1 MDLGGFSVTEQ
12 IVGGLCSHVLRAVR
26 KYDGLSVVLKCYDA
40 ENAVPGMFVQTHSTG
55 DKPLLR
61 EAYFLQKVQ
70 AISGCVKMVDYFFD
84 ESRNQYVIVL
94 EDLTSLGYTR
104 LTQEILN
111 NDGFLTESSIAWI
124 LHETIHTLQ
133 QMHELNVLHCD
144 IKPDNI
150 FIHRG
155 KKQIKLLDFNIANE
169 MIAHELSAQN
179 AGAIG
184 CTPEYAPPEVLI
196 QRRAWTPAS
205 EVWSVGVTAFV
216 LLCKKFPFEDPL
228 TCHLM
233 QPAYPEDLNITW
245 ERGSRDKSHCRMESK
260 SKSEGMALPLS
271 LRAKDFLISC
281 LDKRPQRRPSLQHL
295 SAHPFFSPNQL
306 LRGSFSTNSLELDEK
321 MRIPT
326 RIS

>member
-1 MDLGGFSVTEQ
+1 MGLDGFFVTEQ
-12 IVGGLCSHVLRAVR
+12 IASGLCSHVLRAVR
-26 KYDGLSVVLKCYDA
+26 KRDGLSVVLKCYDA
-40 ENAVPGMFVQTHSTG
+40 ENAVPGMFVQTQSGG
-55 DKPLLR
+55 DEPILR

-70 AISGCVKMVDYFFD
+70 GVNGCVKMVDYFFD

-94 EDLTSLGYTR
+94 EDLTSLGFTG

-228 TCHLM
+228 TCHRM
-233 QPAYPEDLNITW
+233 KPAYPEDLSVTW
-245 ERGSRDKSHCRMESK
+245 ERGYQNESHCRMESK
-260 SKSEGMALPLS
+260 SKSERIAPPLS

-281 LDKRPQRRPSLQHL
+281 LYKRPQCRPSLQRL
-295 SAHPFFSPNQL
+295 SAHPFLTPNQF
-306 LRGSFSTNSLELDEK
+306 LRVGFNTNSYGLDEQ
-321 MRIPT
+321 MRVCT
-326 RIS
+326 RVS